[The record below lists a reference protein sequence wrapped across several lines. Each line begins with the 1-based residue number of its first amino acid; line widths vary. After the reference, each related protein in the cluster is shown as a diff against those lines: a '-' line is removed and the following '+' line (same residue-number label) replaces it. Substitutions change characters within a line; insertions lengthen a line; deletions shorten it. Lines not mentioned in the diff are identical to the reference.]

1 MRLDAISIY
10 SFDISIPINFLLFKI
25 AILPVVPL
33 PRKQS
38 KTASCWLGKYF
49 SFQYG
54 KWGGTVKNHLVYC
67 LTIAPDLI
75 AARRGAC
82 VWMRSPSL
90 VQMVVSVKG
99 DDARLEGLGIVA
111 AFKVIRLPGG
121 IVKNL

>member
-1 MRLDAISIY
+1 MFFLNVS
-10 SFDISIPINFLLFKI
+10 PNFQFQNEIKKSQPTR
-25 AILPVVPL
+25 ASL
-33 PRKQS
+33 PRKFQS

-82 VWMRSPSL
+82 VWMRRPSL
-90 VQMVVSVKG
+90 VQMVVSVSG